1 MSLRLLRRTVI
12 GLLAIMLAYGPAG
25 APARA
30 ADPIHVTFLHF
41 NDVYELLPE
50 TGKGGLAQV
59 ATIVRNQRARNF
71 NTIVT
76 FGGDLLSPSFMSG
89 LTKGSQMID
98 VLNAIGVDYATLGN
112 HEFDFGPTVLRQR
125 MSESNF
131 AWLATSVSEDDGT
144 PFAGANTTAIR
155 RIGPFTIGFFS
166 VLSTDST
173 TRSNPGQHVHFMA
186 PVMAAGEAVKA
197 LRAHGVDI
205 VVALTHEPVADDK
218 TLIDQVPGIDLV
230 LGGDDHEPMLLQE
243 HGVPIV
249 KAGHD
254 AENLAVVD
262 LAISRDE
269 AGKLVLDASSH
280 LQPTLGAKPN
290 AKLMEKIAG
299 YDNDFAQQLSQH
311 VANLTSE
318 LDSRTEIVRG
328 AESTMGDV
336 IAEALRQGT
345 GADLAIVN
353 GGGIRGDKVYPNGSE
368 LVRKDIQR
376 ELPFA
381 NMAVVLEMTGAGI
394 QAALENGVSQY
405 QDKAGRFP
413 QVAGLAFSF
422 NPSRPAGKRIVNVTV
437 GGAPLDL
444 KKTYKVATNDFMS
457 NGGDGYSMMTK
468 AKRVG
473 GAGEKLLTDI
483 VSEYLT
489 AKGQIAQQADGRIR
503 QVQ

>member
-1 MSLRLLRRTVI
+1 MSLRLLRKTVI
-12 GLLAIMLAYGPAG
+12 GLFAIVLAYGPAG
-25 APARA
+25 APAQA

-41 NDVYELLPE
+41 NDVYEMLPE

-98 VLNAIGVDYATLGN
+98 MLNAVGVDYAALGN

-131 AWLATSVSEDDGT
+131 TWLVTSVSEDDGT

-243 HGVPIV
+243 HGVSIV

-254 AENLAVVD
+254 GENLAVVD
-262 LAISRDE
+262 LTIAKDD
-269 AGKLVLDASSH
+269 AGKATFNVTTH
-280 LQPTLGAKPN
+280 LQPTLGARPN
-290 AKLMEKIAG
+290 AKLMAKIAG
-299 YDNDFAQQLSQH
+299 YDNDFAQQLNQH

-318 LDSRTEIVRG
+318 LDSRTEMVRG

-353 GGGIRGDKVYPNGSE
+353 GGGIRGDKIYAAGSE
-368 LVRKDIQR
+368 LIRKDIQR

-381 NMAVVLEMTGAGI
+381 NMAVVIELTGAEI

-483 VSEYLT
+483 VSEYLS

-503 QVQ
+503 QIQ

>member
-1 MSLRLLRRTVI
+1 MSLRLLRTTVI
-12 GLLAIMLAYGPAG
+12 GLLAIMLAFGSAG
-25 APARA
+25 VIARA
-30 ADPIHVTFLHF
+30 AEPIHVTFLHF

-50 TGKGGLAQV
+50 TGKGGLSEV

-125 MSESNF
+125 ISESDF
-131 AWLATSVSEDDGT
+131 TWLVTSVSEDDGT

-173 TRSNPGQHVHFMA
+173 TRSNPGPHVHFKTPIA
-186 PVMAAGEAVKA
+186 TASEAVKA
-197 LRAHGVDI
+197 LRAHGVDV

-243 HGVPIV
+243 RGVPIV

-262 LAISRDE
+262 LVIGRDE
-269 AGKLVLDASSH
+269 AGKLTLDASSH

-290 AKLMEKIAG
+290 AKVMEKIAG
-299 YDNDFAQQLSQH
+299 YNGDFAQQLSQH
-311 VANLTSE
+311 VATLTSE
-318 LDSRTEIVRG
+318 LDSRADVVRG

-345 GADLAIVN
+345 GADVAIIN
-353 GGGIRGDKVYPNGSE
+353 GGGIRGDKVYRNGSE
-368 LVRKDIQR
+368 LIRKDIQR

-381 NMAVVLEMTGAGI
+381 NMAVVIDLTGAEI
-394 QAALENGVSQY
+394 QAALENGVSQF

-422 NPSRPAGKRIVNVTV
+422 NPGRPVGKRIVNVTV
-437 GGAPLDL
+437 DGAPLDL
-444 KKTYKVATNDFMS
+444 KRTYKVATNDFMS

-468 AKRVG
+468 AKRIS
-473 GAGEKLLTDI
+473 GAGERLLTDI